1 MKEGI
6 DNKQKVRHTVKR
18 LYTYSKKAFW
28 KWGIWRWIGGL
39 FSASLNILIARMI
52 GQMLDIAVGGKWSE
66 AITFIV
72 LVSVFVIGR
81 SVIGYTNSLTSYSY
95 EAHAGYI
102 MRCAAM
108 DKINALPIGYFES
121 KHTGTVIS
129 RIMNDIGKMQ
139 EFLPNSIASVW
150 SHTPVNIF
158 FGLTLLFMI
167 DWRLTLIVVSVVMIT
182 TFILSK
188 ISVPLVKYTDAEQ
201 QSKVKYN
208 AYLRDFIE
216 GNDIYKIYGM
226 KKTHGKKFN
235 SAVEEQ
241 FKCSKAINRQ
251 RSKIRSIAGLNY
263 YLPWVL
269 SYIIGSFFVAKGDIT
284 IGELYAFAA
293 ILPNVTKVAW
303 QIGDTVASIAEVGG
317 IAGHFFKLI
326 DQPEERQDGDDYSN
340 VSDVSITF
348 DSVSFSYS
356 AEFDV
361 LSGCSF
367 IVPKASTVALVG
379 GSGSGK
385 TTIFKLICGYYEEYS
400 GDVKIGGYSLRKWN
414 LHALRDN
421 ITYMSQESYLFD
433 DTIME
438 NIRNGRPEATDD
450 EVIEVAKAAYAD
462 EFIMETVNGYNT
474 VLGERGIMLS
484 GGQRQRIAIARA
496 MLRNTPIIL
505 LDEPT
510 SALDTRSEHYVQL
523 ALDNLAKS
531 RTVFVIA
538 HRLSTIENA
547 DNILVLDNGR
557 IVEQGTHSKLIKQDS
572 RYKELYFAQ
581 IAEVNADET

>member
-1 MKEGI
+1 M
-6 DNKQKVRHTVKR
+6 
-18 LYTYSKKAFW
+18 
-28 KWGIWRWIGGL
+28 
-39 FSASLNILIARMI
+39 
-52 GQMLDIAVGGKWSE
+52 GGKWSE

-81 SVIGYTNSLTSYSY
+81 SVIGYTNLLTSYSY

-102 MRCAAM
+102 MPGGM

-269 SYIIGSFFVAKGDIT
+269 SYIIGSFFVAGDI
-284 IGELYAFAA
+284 IGEL
-293 ILPNVTKVAW
+293 
-303 QIGDTVASIAEVGG
+303 
-317 IAGHFFKLI
+317 
-326 DQPEERQDGDDYSN
+326 
-340 VSDVSITF
+340 
-348 DSVSFSYS
+348 
-356 AEFDV
+356 
-361 LSGCSF
+361 
-367 IVPKASTVALVG
+367 
-379 GSGSGK
+379 
-385 TTIFKLICGYYEEYS
+385 
-400 GDVKIGGYSLRKWN
+400 
-414 LHALRDN
+414 
-421 ITYMSQESYLFD
+421 
-433 DTIME
+433 
-438 NIRNGRPEATDD
+438 
-450 EVIEVAKAAYAD
+450 
-462 EFIMETVNGYNT
+462 
-474 VLGERGIMLS
+474 
-484 GGQRQRIAIARA
+484 
-496 MLRNTPIIL
+496 L
-505 LDEPT
+505 L
-510 SALDTRSEHYVQL
+510 LLQ
-523 ALDNLAKS
+523 
-531 RTVFVIA
+531 
-538 HRLSTIENA
+538 
-547 DNILVLDNGR
+547 
-557 IVEQGTHSKLIKQDS
+557 
-572 RYKELYFAQ
+572 YFPM
-581 IAEVNADET
+581 